1 MIKENNN
8 KNNNIIID
16 DNKNDNIKNINW
28 IQNNIKQNQV
38 TPFEEISKNEKITKL
53 TIKSFVLKK
62 RK

>member
-53 TIKSFVLKK
+53 TNKSFSAKK